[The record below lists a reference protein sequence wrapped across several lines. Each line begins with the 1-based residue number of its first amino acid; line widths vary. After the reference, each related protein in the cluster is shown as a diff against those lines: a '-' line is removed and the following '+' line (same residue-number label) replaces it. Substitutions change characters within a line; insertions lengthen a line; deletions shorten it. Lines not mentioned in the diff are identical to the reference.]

1 MRWMFVDHIPVQGAL
16 LDGFGE
22 MGRLDIFLTLQIG
35 NRSGRLQYPGISPG
49 T

>member
-1 MRWMFVDHIPVQGAL
+1 MGGAV

-22 MGRLDIFLTLQIG
+22 VGGLDIFLTLQIG
-35 NRSGRLQYPGISPG
+35 NRSGHLQYPGISPG